1 MAFSW
6 MGVGFSYPNASTA
19 CAKPSLRPKSKNGE
33 VMADPLIH
41 ALSKMY
47 HHNLISFTLTRIN
60 PLSRLLLNTSIKD
73 FGQTSVK
80 AGRAGGMLA
89 SL

>member
-1 MAFSW
+1 

-33 VMADPLIH
+33 VMSDPLIH
-41 ALSKMY
+41 ALSKTY
-47 HHNLISFTLTRIN
+47 HHDLISFTLTRIN
-60 PLSRLLLNTSIKD
+60 SVVRMLLHTLIKVI
-73 FGQTSVK
+73 GQTSVK
-80 AGRAGGMLA
+80 AGRAGGILA